1 MKQPSMHTSNSNHLL
16 GEKSLYLQQH
26 AKNPVDWHPWSAEIF
41 EQAKRENKLV
51 LISIG
56 YSSCHWCHVMENES
70 FVDSATAKIMNDNFI
85 CIKVDREERPD
96 IDQIYM
102 KAVQIMTGSGG
113 WPLNCFTLPDGKPI
127 YGGTYFPNATWKD
140 LLTRL
145 SQFYRETPAQ
155 AYKYAEELT
164 QGIHQPEF
172 AATLESQ
179 TAFNKDILNP
189 VENRGK
195 YVTEAQRAINL
206 GVYGAD
212 LAYISCYNN
221 PQMSRTYFDAVGKLS
236 AEMGVLDN
244 IDKKLVERFVN
255 NVENGDSLLALNAD
269 FYRAGDRYLK
279 NNANTKT
286 AVLILLGGWAESLH
300 LAIQSSGTNAAIRQR
315 IGEQKDAAAS
325 LAKLIGS
332 MNDTT
337 LDAVKKSL
345 ADLSVAFAELK
356 STYEYKQPIVDAQ
369 EHKTYLTSRTII
381 AMDDSQL
388 AEIASL
394 VSQLRT
400 NIIQ

>member
-1 MKQPSMHTSNSNHLL
+1 MHTSNSNHLL

-26 AKNPVDWHPWSAEIF
+26 AKNPVDWHPWSTEIF

-164 QGIHQPEF
+164 QGF
-172 AATLESQ
+172 
-179 TAFNKDILNP
+179 
-189 VENRGK
+189 
-195 YVTEAQRAINL
+195 INL
-206 GVYGAD
+206 N
-212 LAYISCYNN
+212 LQQHLNH
-221 PQMSRTYFDAVGKLS
+221 KL
-236 AEMGVLDN
+236 
-244 IDKKLVERFVN
+244 
-255 NVENGDSLLALNAD
+255 
-269 FYRAGDRYLK
+269 
-279 NNANTKT
+279 
-286 AVLILLGGWAESLH
+286 
-300 LAIQSSGTNAAIRQR
+300 
-315 IGEQKDAAAS
+315 
-325 LAKLIGS
+325 
-332 MNDTT
+332 
-337 LDAVKKSL
+337 
-345 ADLSVAFAELK
+345 LSIKIF
-356 STYEYKQPIVDAQ
+356 
-369 EHKTYLTSRTII
+369 
-381 AMDDSQL
+381 
-388 AEIASL
+388 
-394 VSQLRT
+394 
-400 NIIQ
+400 